1 MRRLITVFAI
11 VGVSALLDG
20 CLYYRLTQTY
30 RQLCDNSPRI
40 AILELD
46 AGGRV
51 LVFDEPTLF
60 DTDVA
65 CLMGAAPSASE
76 ATRHGKQWRYVATP
90 MDIEASADR
99 AIIVD
104 LTFVSADGGYR
115 LSRATLP
122 PQLERILS
130 PHLIDQSISAACH
143 GELDLIRRTARVD
156 LSGIDRASLPD
167 RASVIELFGPPNDPT
182 SADGTL
188 SWSYCLGSC
197 TAPDHPTIMSKV
209 DVTFDPSGQIEQVT
223 ADYLQYSAHA
233 NFTEER
239 ARVTFRG
246 SIARISLDCGL

>member
-1 MRRLITVFAI
+1 MHRLVTIFVIALATV
-11 VGVSALLDG
+11 LLDG

-30 RQLCDNSPRI
+30 LQLCDENPRI

-51 LVFDEPTLF
+51 VAFGEPTLF
-60 DTDVA
+60 DTDIA
-65 CLMGAAPSASE
+65 CLMGAGPSASE
-76 ATRHGKQWRYVATP
+76 ATRHGRHWRYVATP
-90 MDIEASADR
+90 MDTEGSADR
-99 AIIVD
+99 AITVD
-104 LTFVSADGGYR
+104 LTFVPDEGRYR

-167 RASVIELFGPPNDPT
+167 RASVIDLFGPPNDPAR
-182 SADGTL
+182 ADGTL

-197 TAPDHPTIMSKV
+197 TDRDHPEVMSKV
-209 DVTFDPSGQIEQVT
+209 DVVFDRSGRIEQV
-223 ADYLQYSAHA
+223 AAYYLQYSAHA

-239 ARVTFRG
+239 ALVSFRG
-246 SIARISLDCGL
+246 SIAQISLDCGL